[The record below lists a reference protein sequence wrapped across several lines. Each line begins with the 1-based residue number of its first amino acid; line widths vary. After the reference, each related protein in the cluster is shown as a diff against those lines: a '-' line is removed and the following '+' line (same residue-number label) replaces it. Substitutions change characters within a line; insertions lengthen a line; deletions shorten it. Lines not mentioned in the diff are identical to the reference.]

1 MNAAFKD
8 LLSFVRQYAGELLY
22 FDLTNQP
29 AGDWS
34 AFLGVSDDDLRL
46 SDLAAFL
53 TDPTKFTPD
62 SHPELYRPHLVL
74 FLTYLKLFQAAQSQ
88 LNTIGRRH
96 LDFYFT
102 QVLGMAKNPATP
114 DAVSLLLD
122 LAAGVDAVE
131 VPAGSRVSAG
141 PDSLGHELIYSTDRT
156 LVANR
161 AQIAKLSSLY
171 VDRRLVGFPE
181 ARVAHLNDRIAAEMA
196 MLQLAL
202 GDPNPGDPL
211 PPYPNPNG
219 KPVDDALLASIR
231 KSAAIRW
238 DEPVHGVL
246 RPALHDAAQTSTR
259 RL

>member
-1 MNAAFKD
+1 MANSLNEMALIGRDGTSQAARLLDALDPGYVPIDERSIQD
-8 LLSFVRQYAGELLY
+8 LLSFVRQYARELQY

-156 LVANR
+156 LVVNR

-181 ARVAHLNDRIAAEMA
+181 ARVAHSERPHRSGDGNAAA
-196 MLQLAL
+196 
-202 GDPNPGDPL
+202 
-211 PPYPNPNG
+211 
-219 KPVDDALLASIR
+219 
-231 KSAAIRW
+231 
-238 DEPVHGVL
+238 
-246 RPALHDAAQTSTR
+246 RPR
-259 RL
+259 RS